1 MGVKV
6 TLQVESSAWTKAE
19 KIRELGL
26 LGDRNPLVMLTC
38 PIMGMITLAASVQ
51 LPPAFVC
58 FVFVKA

>member
-1 MGVKV
+1 M
-6 TLQVESSAWTKAE
+6 TLQVESSAWTKAG

-38 PIMGMITLAASVQ
+38 PLMGTITLAASVQ
-51 LPPAFVC
+51 LPPTFVC